1 MDHKSQAL
9 KSNPKLLKNYKSI
22 WELVDII
29 EILITVWIMLSMERR
44 LDYNGLADIVK
55 LKSIK

>member
-44 LDYNGLADIVK
+44 LDYNSLADIVK
-55 LKSIK
+55 LKSVK